1 MLCREKTAKGETVA
15 VKSDRGRL
23 YAGDI
28 LGSRYRIVSTVGR
41 GGMGTVYLAEDLKLK
56 GKRWAVKETLQQ
68 VQDYQRFVDEAEML
82 IRLHHAHLPGI
93 VDYFPPDDEGF
104 SYLVM
109 DYIAGETLAER
120 FSRTGG
126 QVEVAAAV
134 NYALQLCDLFHYL
147 HDELPVPMI
156 YRDLKPSNI
165 MIDGQEQVRLIDF
178 GIARHFKSGGQ
189 ADTVQIG
196 TVGFAA
202 PEQFQ
207 QLQTDRRTDLY
218 SLGAVL
224 YYLLSGGK
232 YPYSSGVPLA
242 RLNEEVPHSLSVII
256 EKLLEHD
263 PDRRYPNAREVREAL
278 SGVYAALRGGEG
290 PPARS
295 GGFLGPVV
303 IAVCGTGRG
312 VGCTHTAVLLAHFLA
327 RKRRTV
333 VLAEANASAHFSR
346 IEAVYEG
353 SDEPLCGS
361 AAFDLRGVR
370 YVKAGDGLD
379 MIGTLSGSY
388 DFVVLDL
395 GSYDETE
402 WFGEFMRA
410 AVQVVVGTGC
420 EWKRRD
426 IAKFFRSHPVPE
438 PAKCSLFV
446 PLASAQML
454 RDIRRML
461 PDVRLLGLPAHTDP
475 FCHQQE
481 TAELFDGWLGLPEP
495 RTQGAGPFM
504 RRWFRTRV
512 PK

>member
-1 MLCREKTAKGETVA
+1 MKT
-15 VKSDRGRL
+15 DPCRL

-28 LGSRYRIVSTVGR
+28 LGSRYRIVSVAGR

-56 GKRWAVKETLQQ
+56 GKRWAVKETLRHAR
-68 VQDYQRFVDEAEML
+68 DYQRFIDEAEML
-82 IRLHHAHLPGI
+82 IRLQHVHLPGI

-109 DYIAGETLAER
+109 DYIEGETLVER
-120 FSRTGG
+120 FDRTGG
-126 QVEVAAAV
+126 QVGAAAAV

-178 GIARHFKSGGQ
+178 GIARHFKNGSP
-189 ADTVQIG
+189 ADTVRVG

-232 YPYSSGVPLA
+232 YPYSSTVSLA
-242 RLNEEVPHSLSVII
+242 RLNKEVPESLSAVVG
-256 EKLLEHD
+256 KLLEPE
-263 PDRRYPNAREVREAL
+263 PDNRYPNAGKLRADLAE
-278 SGVYAALRGGEG
+278 VYAELCGDEG
-290 PPARS
+290 QPARS

-327 RKRRTV
+327 RKRRSV
-333 VLAEANASAHFSR
+333 VLAEANASGHFGR

-353 SDEPLCGS
+353 SDEPLPGS

-370 YVKAGDGLD
+370 YAKAGDGLD

-388 DFVVLDL
+388 EFVVLDL

-426 IAKFFRSHPVPE
+426 IAKFFRSHFVPD

-446 PLASAQML
+446 PLATPQMA

-461 PDVRLLGLPAHTDP
+461 PDVRLVALPAHTDP

-481 TAELFDGWLGLPEP
+481 TSELLDGWLGFSEP
-495 RTQGAGPFM
+495 LKRGAGSFM
-504 RRWFRTRV
+504 RRWFRAQAS
-512 PK
+512 K